1 MDRTLIKDLKS
12 SIGSQVKISGFIH
25 AIRDQGGIKFLQLRD
40 ISGIV
45 QIVILKSEKEVFD
58 AVKDL
63 SLESVLEIHG
73 LVKEEKQAPG
83 GFEVQAMEMFVLSAA
98 EHFHSIPV
106 VEEKGGEETE
116 MTKRL
121 DWRWLDLRK
130 QSKSNIFAA
139 WTALEEG
146 FREYFLKSGFTQIY
160 SPSLMNTASE
170 TGSDVFEV
178 KYFDRKAYLAQSPQ
192 FYKQMAM
199 AAGIERVFMVGP
211 VFRAEPSFTTR
222 HLTEFTGW
230 DFEASYISDHSEI
243 MSMEEDMLISGF
255 KNVKEKLGS
264 DIEVPS
270 KPFPKITLKEVKK
283 LLAEKGLKNEKVHDL
298 SPEEERTLCEIIKE
312 KNNSD
317 FVFVTDYPVAARP
330 FYHMHHEDDPTL
342 TKSFDLLYKG
352 VEVTTGAQREHRFEV
367 LKKQAVEK
375 GMDIASLEG
384 YMNFFRYGCPPH
396 GGAGIGPARIIMRLL
411 ELPTVK
417 EATFLPRDVKRLTP

>member
-1 MDRTLIKDLKS
+1 MDRTLIKDLKKG
-12 SIGSQVKISGFIH
+12 IGSQVKICGFIH

-40 ISGIV
+40 VSGIV

-83 GFEVQAMEMFVLSAA
+83 GFEVQAMEMCILSVAQP
-98 EHFHSIPV
+98 ELPIPV

-130 QSKSNIFAA
+130 PSKSNIFPV

-178 KYFDRKAYLAQSPQ
+178 KYFERKAYLAQSPQ

-199 AAGIERVFMVGP
+199 ASGI
-211 VFRAEPSFTTR
+211 
-222 HLTEFTGW
+222 
-230 DFEASYISDHSEI
+230 
-243 MSMEEDMLISGF
+243 
-255 KNVKEKLGS
+255 
-264 DIEVPS
+264 
-270 KPFPKITLKEVKK
+270 
-283 LLAEKGLKNEKVHDL
+283 
-298 SPEEERTLCEIIKE
+298 
-312 KNNSD
+312 
-317 FVFVTDYPVAARP
+317 
-330 FYHMHHEDDPTL
+330 
-342 TKSFDLLYKG
+342 
-352 VEVTTGAQREHRFEV
+352 
-367 LKKQAVEK
+367 
-375 GMDIASLEG
+375 
-384 YMNFFRYGCPPH
+384 
-396 GGAGIGPARIIMRLL
+396 
-411 ELPTVK
+411 
-417 EATFLPRDVKRLTP
+417 

>member
-1 MDRTLIKDLKS
+1 
-12 SIGSQVKISGFIH
+12 
-25 AIRDQGGIKFLQLRD
+25 
-40 ISGIV
+40 
-45 QIVILKSEKEVFD
+45 
-58 AVKDL
+58 
-63 SLESVLEIHG
+63 
-73 LVKEEKQAPG
+73 
-83 GFEVQAMEMFVLSAA
+83 
-98 EHFHSIPV
+98 
-106 VEEKGGEETE
+106 
-116 MTKRL
+116 
-121 DWRWLDLRK
+121 
-130 QSKSNIFAA
+130 
-139 WTALEEG
+139 
-146 FREYFLKSGFTQIY
+146 
-160 SPSLMNTASE
+160 MNTASE